1 MSRVTMEHIEAR
13 KRAILAAAQTVF
25 ARKGIQAATMAEI
38 AELAGLSAGAIYR
51 YYDSKEALAASCMG
65 EGVEA
70 MTAEWRTLVEHA
82 ADPFEAFVT
91 IAEGAFAELEQEGAE
106 DISRIMLEEAL
117 ASSRGYDPSVTE
129 AARRARGTV
138 VRGLQDALQRA
149 QDAGQ
154 LPADLDAYQLAQ
166 ALLSFYYGA
175 RMARLVDPS
184 VDTHRQLRE
193 MVKLMDH
200 ARRAC

>member
-1 MSRVTMEHIEAR
+1 MSRVTMEHVEAR
-13 KRAILAAAQTVF
+13 KRSILEAAQKVF

-51 YYDSKEALAASCMG
+51 YYESKEALAASCMG
-65 EGVEA
+65 EGVEI
-70 MTAEWRTLVEHA
+70 MTAEWRQLVEDA
-82 ADPFEAFVT
+82 VDPIQAF
-91 IAEGAFAELEQEGAE
+91 IAISEGAFAELEQEGAD

-117 ASSRGYDPSVTE
+117 AASRGYDPGVT
-129 AARRARGTV
+129 AASRRSRATV
-138 VRGLQDALQRA
+138 VAGLQGALQRA

-154 LPADLDAYQLAQ
+154 LPRDVDCHHLGQ

-184 VDTHRQLRE
+184 IDVHRQLQE
-193 MVKLMDH
+193 MLKLMDH
-200 ARRAC
+200 ARRAG